1 MGRTGMVTGKT
12 TRSVCDYVEKIETS
26 FLEKYVIYL
35 LRDNIGQ
42 KLLIDNDPNANTFKN
57 LFTTVA
63 SFERK
68 DLADRFK

>member
-35 LRDNIGQ
+35 LRDNIG
-42 KLLIDNDPNANTFKN
+42 
-57 LFTTVA
+57 
-63 SFERK
+63 
-68 DLADRFK
+68 